1 MDITLRMH
9 TPAEKW
15 IDDGNDLFRMH
26 PLFSGENVSNGRFF
40 CVDLFLQLEISVIV
54 AVFESSLANTHSRE
68 NTGTA

>member
-40 CVDLFLQLEISVIV
+40 CVDLLLVV